1 MPNTY
6 YWSSYAPELGL
17 SNKGIPVDQAEA
29 TLMKYQMDIDAEKG
43 LIQVSDE
50 AEEKEEKE
58 EGETG
63 DAMLLMAND
72 GDLEMLVSLDVLQ
85 TINNKG
91 SNTLNESR
99 LCKGMLFTEMS
110 YLYNKYTTNNFI
122 SVCYDDAADLVV
134 TSTVVGVV
142 MWCVV

>member
-1 MPNTY
+1 
-6 YWSSYAPELGL
+6 
-17 SNKGIPVDQAEA
+17 
-29 TLMKYQMDIDAEKG
+29 MKYQMDIDAEKG

-50 AEEKEEKE
+50 AEEKEEE

-99 LCKGMLFTEMS
+99 LCKGTLFTEMS

-134 TSTVVGVV
+134 TSTVVGVARC
-142 MWCVV
+142 CVV

>member
-72 GDLEMLVSLDVLQ
+72 GDLEMLGRHQ
-85 TINNKG
+85 H
-91 SNTLNESR
+91 SR
-99 LCKGMLFTEMS
+99 YIDFLH
-110 YLYNKYTTNNFI
+110 
-122 SVCYDDAADLVV
+122 V
-134 TSTVVGVV
+134 
-142 MWCVV
+142 